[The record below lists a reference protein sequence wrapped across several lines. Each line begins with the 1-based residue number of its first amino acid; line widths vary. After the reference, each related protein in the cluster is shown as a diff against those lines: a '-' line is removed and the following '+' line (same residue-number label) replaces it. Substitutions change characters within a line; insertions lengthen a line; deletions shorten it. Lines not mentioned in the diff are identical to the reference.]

1 MIRVEDAADGVR
13 IFTLD
18 RPPAN
23 AITAELVSR
32 LGEVCAEA
40 REDRSVRAVIM
51 RGGERFFSG
60 GLDLKAMATGGA
72 SDVADFGW
80 GDGVADWWTFPKP
93 TVAEIA
99 GHAIAGGAILALAS
113 DVRIASTAP
122 KKIGLNETA
131 IGSVTA
137 AWRVRD
143 RAQRPSRRSHFAR
156 VILEAEL
163 VGPEEALARGFV
175 HELVPPEELTARA
188 MAVATKLAQLPPISY
203 ADNKRL
209 QREPCVQRC
218 ENEPEEERA
227 RRRGGWSDSQDAF
240 SARAAQTGKKD

>member
-32 LGEVCAEA
+32 LGEICAEA
-40 REDRSVRAVIM
+40 RDDRSVRAVIM

-60 GLDLKAMATGGA
+60 GLDLKAMAAGGA

-131 IGSVTA
+131 IGLSLPRGA
-137 AWRVRD
+137 FEIARNGLAPR
-143 RAQRPSRRSHFAR
+143 HFAR
-156 VILEAEL
+156 VILEGEL
-163 VGPEEALARGFV
+163 VGPEEALERGFL
-175 HELVPPEELTARA
+175 HELVAPEELSSRA
-188 MAVATKLAQLPPISY
+188 MAVASKLAQLPPISY

-227 RRRGGWSDSQDAF
+227 RRRGGWSASQDAF